1 MALMQTRR
9 QVLTALSLAGSAG
22 LLGAP
27 VVLAAEG
34 VLETPTVRFRKISSQ
49 GGICDAP
56 ARIVGELL
64 RAEGFADVRF
74 VPFGPGDATQ
84 AVGGGM
90 FDFALNFA
98 SSLTAAIDRGVAI
111 TVLAGIHAGCFGLFG
126 HEVIRGIAD
135 LKGKSVAVGSMGS
148 PAHLFV
154 AAMASQ
160 VGIDPGTDIH
170 WITAPGSDAIE
181 LFIDG
186 KVDAFFAF
194 PPQPQE
200 LRARQIG
207 HLVVDSAVDR
217 PWSQYFCCL
226 LYGNTG
232 YVQKY
237 PVATKRVVRAILKAT
252 DLCASQPERVARQL
266 SDDGAAEPYE
276 RLLEVLRE
284 LPYDRW
290 REYDP
295 EDTMRFYAL
304 RLHEAK
310 LIKSTP
316 NKIIADGTDWR
327 FLEEVKRELKA

>member
-111 TVLAGIHAGCFGLFG
+111 TVLSGIHAGCFGLFG

-135 LKGKSVAVGSMGS
+135 LKGRRVAVASMGS

-170 WITAPGSDAIE
+170 WITAPSPNSIE

-186 KVDAFFAF
+186 KADAFLGF

-237 PVATKRVVRAILKAT
+237 PVATKRVLRAILKAT

-266 SDDGAAEPYE
+266 FDDGAAESYD

-316 NKIIADGTDWR
+316 NTIIADGTDWR
-327 FLEEVKRELKA
+327 FLNELKRELKA

>member
-1 MALMQTRR
+1 MPVTQTRR
-9 QVLTALSLAGSAG
+9 SFLATLSLAGATG

-27 VVLAAEG
+27 SVLAAEG
-34 VLETPTVRFRKISSQ
+34 VLETPTVRLHKISSQ
-49 GGICDAP
+49 GGICAAP
-56 ARIVGELL
+56 VRIVGELL
-64 RAEGFADVRF
+64 RAEGFTDVRL
-74 VPFGPGDATQ
+74 VSSGSGDVTQ
-84 AVGGGM
+84 AVGDGTL
-90 FDFALNFA
+90 DFALNFA

-111 TVLAGIHAGCFGLFG
+111 TVLSGIHAGCFGLFG

-135 LKGKSVAVGSMGS
+135 LKGRRVAVASMGS

-170 WITAPGSDAIE
+170 WITAPSPNSIE

-186 KVDAFFAF
+186 KADAFLGF

-237 PVATKRVVRAILKAT
+237 PVATKRVLRAILKAT

-266 SDDGAAEPYE
+266 FDDGAAESYD

-310 LIKSTP
+310 LIRSTP
-316 NKIIADGTDWR
+316 NKIIAEGTDWR
-327 FLEEVKRELKA
+327 FFNELKRELKV

>member
-135 LKGKSVAVGSMGS
+135 LKGRSVAVGSMGS

-170 WITAPGSDAIE
+170 WITAPSPNSIE

-186 KVDAFFAF
+186 KADAFLGF

-237 PVATKRVVRAILKAT
+237 PVATKRVLRAILKAT

-266 SDDGAAEPYE
+266 FDDGAAESYD

-310 LIKSTP
+310 LIRSTP
-316 NKIIADGTDWR
+316 NKIIAEGTDWR
-327 FLEEVKRELKA
+327 FFNELKRELKV